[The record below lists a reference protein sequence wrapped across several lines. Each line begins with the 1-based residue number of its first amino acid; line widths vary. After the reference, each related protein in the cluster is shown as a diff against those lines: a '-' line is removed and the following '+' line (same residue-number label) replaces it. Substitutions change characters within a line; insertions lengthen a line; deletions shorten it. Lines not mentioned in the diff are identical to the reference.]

1 MNTLHASSTSSYTP
15 SMLPSV
21 HGSTSV
27 DWEWGNGARIVTKSL
42 APIHIHLSGQDVGS
56 VASLQNTRER
66 EGGEGGREGRGGRGG
81 GREEWNRHRESTCKC
96 ESYEL
101 RVFVCVRESNPPSLP
116 PPSLPSSILPHFPP
130 SLSPSLPSSLP
141 GREGRGREGR
151 GRGREG
157 EEREGEEREGER
169 RGRNGWTEAGKE
181 RL

>member
-56 VASLQNTRER
+56 VASLQNTRGR
-66 EGGEGGREGRGGRGG
+66 EGGEGGRERGGGREGRGGRGG
-81 GREEWNRHRESTCKC
+81 RGGRRGGREGREEWNRHRESTCKC

-101 RVFVCVRESNPPSLP
+101 RV
-116 PPSLPSSILPHFPP
+116 
-130 SLSPSLPSSLP
+130 
-141 GREGRGREGR
+141 
-151 GRGREG
+151 
-157 EEREGEEREGER
+157 
-169 RGRNGWTEAGKE
+169 
-181 RL
+181 